1 MEKPIDVR
9 NKVETRAQLIT
20 KPKVTISYIKRY
32 AKYLTVFLKGG
43 YFSSDKN
50 LTSDDESVNN
60 ESTTANANT
69 EQYLSSEDETIG
81 ENLIIDETLQEH
93 KHEHPMLCSCTQTES
108 VSDKKYP
115 GNIEIP
121 NNENETNNET
131 LPLTK

>member
-32 AKYLTVFLKGG
+32 AKYLTVLKGG
-43 YFSSDKN
+43 YFSSDEN

-69 EQYLSSEDETIG
+69 EQYL
-81 ENLIIDETLQEH
+81 
-93 KHEHPMLCSCTQTES
+93 
-108 VSDKKYP
+108 
-115 GNIEIP
+115 
-121 NNENETNNET
+121 
-131 LPLTK
+131 TKQ

>member
-1 MEKPIDVR
+1 MEKPVDVR
-9 NKVETRAQLIT
+9 NKVETRGQLIT

-32 AKYLTVFLKGG
+32 TKYLTVF
-43 YFSSDKN
+43 SSDEN

-69 EQYLSSEDETIG
+69 EQYLSSEDKTTG

-108 VSDKKYP
+108 VSDKQNP
-115 GNIEIP
+115 GNI
-121 NNENETNNET
+121 
-131 LPLTK
+131 